1 MAIMNS
7 EPRFPKEPMVSKEV
21 KDLIKGLLIKDPER
35 RIGSLKGI
43 K

>member
-7 EPRFPKEPMVSKEV
+7 EPRFPKDIQASKEV
-21 KDLIKGLLIKDPER
+21 KELIKGLLAKDPEH
-35 RIGSLKGI
+35 RIGSLKGV